1 MGRASI
7 IPINH
12 IGNIKMK
19 ISKPQDIE
27 RSAIRKLTLHIVP
40 LMILLYFLAFLD
52 RNNMAYAAKALE
64 DNLGLTASAFGF
76 ASGIFFIGYFLFEI
90 PSNAGTIKFGPR
102 IWFARI
108 LISWGIFATLLG
120 FVRTPLE
127 LYICRFM
134 LGVCEAGFFPSV
146 VYYFTVFFP
155 EKYRTKILGMFIIVQ
170 PLSNAVGSPISGFIL
185 NIQHDWFGFA
195 PWQLLFILEGLPP
208 IVIGLLIPFLIKNSP
223 KDIGYLNVEEK
234 AWLMSN
240 AGRSKSGSK
249 ITLGDFLKGIK
260 NKKYLLYALL
270 NFGMVCGIYGFG
282 TWLPSIITALSG
294 SDIFRVSLLALI
306 PYGLAALLVYPWSL
320 WASKTKKLGV
330 FAGLSMVVAA
340 IGLMGAVT
348 FFKYDPLVALSFL
361 CIAAIGIYTAVPP
374 FLSMPANISTGA
386 AAAAGLAV
394 VSCIGNI
401 GGFVAP
407 YAVGV
412 LNDLTGSSA
421 PGLFFLASC
430 LLATG
435 LICIFYCAKQREG
448 VINA

>member
-1 MGRASI
+1 MQKRT
-7 IPINH
+7 
-12 IGNIKMK
+12 
-19 ISKPQDIE
+19 PQEIE
-27 RSAIRKLTLHIVP
+27 RSAIRKMTLNIVP

-52 RNNMAYAAKALE
+52 RNNMAYAAMALE
-64 DNLGLTASAFGF
+64 DNLGLTATAFGF
-76 ASGIFFIGYFLFEI
+76 ASGIFFIGYFMFEI

-108 LISWGIFATLLG
+108 LITWGIFAVLMG
-120 FVRTPLE
+120 FVRTPME

-170 PLSNAVGSPISGFIL
+170 PLSNAIGSPISGLIL
-185 NIQHDWFGFA
+185 NVEHGWFGLE
-195 PWQLLFILEGLPP
+195 PWQWLFILEGIPP
-208 IVIGLLIPFLIKNSP
+208 VIIGLFIPFLIKNSP
-223 KDIGYLNVEEK
+223 KDVGYLDVEEK
-234 AWLMSN
+234 AWLMDN
-240 AGRSKSGSK
+240 TTRSKSGSK
-249 ITLGDFLKGIK
+249 VKLSDFVQGIK
-260 NKKYLLYALL
+260 NKKYLLYAML

-282 TWLPSIITALSG
+282 MWLPSIITAISG
-294 SDIFRVSLLALI
+294 DDIFRVSLIAFI

-320 WASKTKKLGV
+320 WASKSKKIGV
-330 FAGLSMVVAA
+330 FAGISMIVAA
-340 IGLMGAVT
+340 FGLIGAVV
-348 FFKYDPLVALSFL
+348 FFNYNVFVALMFL
-361 CIAAIGIYTAVPP
+361 SVAAIGIYTSVPS

-407 YAVGV
+407 YVVGLLKDV
-412 LNDLTGSSA
+412 SNSNT
-421 PGLFFLASC
+421 PGLVFLSLC
-430 LLATG
+430 LLVTG

-448 VINA
+448 VIRS

>member
-1 MGRASI
+1 MQKRT
-7 IPINH
+7 
-12 IGNIKMK
+12 
-19 ISKPQDIE
+19 PQEIE
-27 RSAIRKLTLHIVP
+27 RSAIRKMTLNIVP

-52 RNNMAYAAKALE
+52 RNNMAYAAMALE
-64 DNLGLTASAFGF
+64 DSLGLTATAFGF
-76 ASGIFFIGYFLFEI
+76 ASGIFFIGYFMFEI

-108 LISWGIFATLLG
+108 LITWGIFAVLMG
-120 FVRTPLE
+120 FVRTPME

-170 PLSNAVGSPISGFIL
+170 PLSNAIGSPISGLIL
-185 NIQHDWFGFA
+185 NVEHGWFGLE
-195 PWQLLFILEGLPP
+195 PWQWLFILEGVPP
-208 IVIGLLIPFLIKNSP
+208 VIIGLFIPFIIKNSP
-223 KDIGYLNVEEK
+223 KDVGYLDVEEK
-234 AWLMSN
+234 AWLMDN
-240 AGRSKSGSK
+240 TTRSKSGSK
-249 ITLGDFLKGIK
+249 VKLSDFVQGIK
-260 NKKYLLYALL
+260 NKKYLLYAML

-282 TWLPSIITALSG
+282 MWLPSIITAISG
-294 SDIFRVSLLALI
+294 DDIFRVSLIAFI

-320 WASKTKKLGV
+320 WASKSKKIGV
-330 FAGLSMVVAA
+330 FAGISMIVAA
-340 IGLMGAVT
+340 FGLIGAVV
-348 FFKYDPLVALSFL
+348 FFNYNVFVALMFL
-361 CIAAIGIYTAVPP
+361 SVAAIGIYTSVPS

-407 YAVGV
+407 YVVGLLKDV
-412 LNDLTGSSA
+412 TNSNT
-421 PGLFFLASC
+421 PGLVFLSMC
-430 LLATG
+430 LLVTG

-448 VINA
+448 VIRS

>member
-1 MGRASI
+1 MQKRT
-7 IPINH
+7 
-12 IGNIKMK
+12 
-19 ISKPQDIE
+19 PQEIE
-27 RSAIRKLTLHIVP
+27 RSAIRKMTLNIVP

-52 RNNMAYAAKALE
+52 RNNMAYAAMALE
-64 DNLGLTASAFGF
+64 DSLGLTATAFGF
-76 ASGIFFIGYFLFEI
+76 ASGIFFIGYFMFEI

-108 LISWGIFATLLG
+108 LITWGIFAVLMG
-120 FVRTPLE
+120 FVRTPME

-170 PLSNAVGSPISGFIL
+170 PLSNAIGSPISGLIL
-185 NIQHDWFGFA
+185 NVEHGWFGLE
-195 PWQLLFILEGLPP
+195 PWQWLFILEGVPP
-208 IVIGLLIPFLIKNSP
+208 VIIGLFIPFIIKNSP
-223 KDIGYLNVEEK
+223 KDVGYLDAEEK
-234 AWLMSN
+234 AWLMDN
-240 AGRSKSGSK
+240 TTRSKSGSK
-249 ITLGDFLKGIK
+249 VKLSDFVQGIK
-260 NKKYLLYALL
+260 NKKYLLYAML

-282 TWLPSIITALSG
+282 MWLPSIITAISG
-294 SDIFRVSLLALI
+294 DDIFRVSLIAFI

-320 WASKTKKLGV
+320 WASKSKKIGV
-330 FAGLSMVVAA
+330 FAGISMIVAA
-340 IGLMGAVT
+340 FGLIGAVV
-348 FFKYDPLVALSFL
+348 FFNYNVFVALMFL
-361 CIAAIGIYTAVPP
+361 SVAAIGIYTSVPS

-407 YAVGV
+407 YVVGLLKDV
-412 LNDLTGSSA
+412 TNSNT
-421 PGLFFLASC
+421 PGLVFLSLC
-430 LLATG
+430 LLVTG

-448 VINA
+448 VIRS

>member
-1 MGRASI
+1 MQKRT
-7 IPINH
+7 
-12 IGNIKMK
+12 
-19 ISKPQDIE
+19 PQEIE
-27 RSAIRKLTLHIVP
+27 RSAIRKMTLNIVP

-52 RNNMAYAAKALE
+52 RNNMAYAAMALE
-64 DNLGLTASAFGF
+64 DSLGLTATAFGF
-76 ASGIFFIGYFLFEI
+76 ASGIFFIGYFMFEI

-108 LISWGIFATLLG
+108 LITWGIFAVLMG
-120 FVRTPLE
+120 FVRTPME

-170 PLSNAVGSPISGFIL
+170 PLSNAIGSPISGLIL
-185 NIQHDWFGFA
+185 NVEHGWFGLE
-195 PWQLLFILEGLPP
+195 PWQWLFILEGVPP
-208 IVIGLLIPFLIKNSP
+208 VIIGLFIPFIIKNSP
-223 KDIGYLNVEEK
+223 KDVGYLDVEEK
-234 AWLMSN
+234 AWLMDN
-240 AGRSKSGSK
+240 TTRSKSGSK
-249 ITLGDFLKGIK
+249 VKLSDFVQGIK
-260 NKKYLLYALL
+260 NKKYLLYAML

-282 TWLPSIITALSG
+282 MWLPSIITAISG
-294 SDIFRVSLLALI
+294 DDIFRVSLIAFI

-320 WASKTKKLGV
+320 WASKSKKIGV
-330 FAGLSMVVAA
+330 FAGISMIVAA
-340 IGLMGAVT
+340 FGLIGAVV
-348 FFKYDPLVALSFL
+348 FFNYNVLVALMFL
-361 CIAAIGIYTAVPP
+361 SVAAIGIYTSVPS

-407 YAVGV
+407 YVVGLLKDV
-412 LNDLTGSSA
+412 TNSNT
-421 PGLFFLASC
+421 PGLVFLSLC
-430 LLATG
+430 LLVTG

-448 VINA
+448 VIRS

>member
-1 MGRASI
+1 MEKRT
-7 IPINH
+7 
-12 IGNIKMK
+12 
-19 ISKPQDIE
+19 PQDIE
-27 RSAIRKLTLHIVP
+27 RSTIKKLTLNIVP

-52 RNNMAYAAKALE
+52 RNNMAYAAMVLE

-76 ASGIFFIGYFLFEI
+76 ASGIFFIGYFIFEI

-108 LISWGIFATLLG
+108 LITWGIFATLLG
-120 FVRTPLE
+120 FVRTPTE

-155 EKYRTKILGMFIIVQ
+155 EKYRTKILGLFIIVQ
-170 PLSNAVGSPISGFIL
+170 PLSNAVGSPISGLIL
-185 NIQHDWFGFA
+185 NIENGWMGFE
-195 PWQLLFILEGLPP
+195 PWQLLFIIEGLPP
-208 IVIGLLIPFLIKNSP
+208 IIIGLIIPFIIKNSP
-223 KDIGYLNVEEK
+223 KDVNYLDLEEK
-234 AWLMSN
+234 AWLIDSTSRN
-240 AGRSKSGSK
+240 KSGSK
-249 ITLGDFLKGIK
+249 ITLSDFLSGMK
-260 NKKYLLYALL
+260 NRKYLLYALL

-282 TWLPSIITALSG
+282 MWLPSIITAISG
-294 SDIFRVSLLALI
+294 DDIFHVSLIALI

-320 WASKTKKLGV
+320 WATKTKKIGV
-330 FAGLSMVVAA
+330 FAGISMVLAA
-340 IGLMGAVT
+340 IGLVGAVA
-348 FFKYDPLVALSFL
+348 FFSYSVFVALAFL
-361 CIAAIGIYTAVPP
+361 CIASIGIYTSVPC

-407 YAVGV
+407 YVVG
-412 LNDLTGSSA
+412 LLKDINSSNT
-421 PGLFFLASC
+421 PGLIFLSLC

-435 LICIFYCAKQREG
+435 LVCIFYCAKQREG
-448 VINA
+448 VIHS

>member
-1 MGRASI
+1 
-7 IPINH
+7 
-12 IGNIKMK
+12 MK

-223 KDIGYLNVEEK
+223 KDVGYLNVEEK

-306 PYGLAALLVYPWSL
+306 P
-320 WASKTKKLGV
+320 
-330 FAGLSMVVAA
+330 
-340 IGLMGAVT
+340 
-348 FFKYDPLVALSFL
+348 
-361 CIAAIGIYTAVPP
+361 
-374 FLSMPANISTGA
+374 
-386 AAAAGLAV
+386 
-394 VSCIGNI
+394 
-401 GGFVAP
+401 
-407 YAVGV
+407 
-412 LNDLTGSSA
+412 
-421 PGLFFLASC
+421 
-430 LLATG
+430 
-435 LICIFYCAKQREG
+435 
-448 VINA
+448 

>member
-1 MGRASI
+1 MQKRTS
-7 IPINH
+7 
-12 IGNIKMK
+12 
-19 ISKPQDIE
+19 QEIE
-27 RSAIRKLTLHIVP
+27 RSAIRKMTLNIVP

-52 RNNMAYAAKALE
+52 RNNMAYAAIALE
-64 DNLGLTASAFGF
+64 DSLGLTASAFGF
-76 ASGIFFIGYFLFEI
+76 ASGIFFIGYFMFEI

-108 LISWGIFATLLG
+108 LITWGIFAVLMG
-120 FVRTPLE
+120 FVRTPME

-170 PLSNAVGSPISGFIL
+170 PLSNAIGSPISGLIL
-185 NIQHDWFGFA
+185 NIEHGWFGLE
-195 PWQLLFILEGLPP
+195 PWQWLFILEGVLPV
-208 IVIGLLIPFLIKNSP
+208 IIGLIIPFIINNSP
-223 KDIGYLNVEEK
+223 KDVGYLDVEEK
-234 AWLMSN
+234 AWLMDN
-240 AGRSKSGSK
+240 ATRRKSGSK
-249 ITLGDFLKGIK
+249 VKLSDFVQGIK
-260 NKKYLLYALL
+260 NKKYLLYAML

-282 TWLPSIITALSG
+282 MWLPSIITAISG
-294 SDIFRVSLLALI
+294 DDIFHVSLIAFI

-320 WASKTKKLGV
+320 WASKSKKIGV
-330 FAGLSMVVAA
+330 FAGISMIVAA
-340 IGLMGAVT
+340 FGLIGAVV
-348 FFKYDPLVALSFL
+348 FFNYNVFVALMFL
-361 CIAAIGIYTAVPP
+361 SVAAIGIYTSVPS

-407 YAVGV
+407 YVVGLLKDV
-412 LNDLTGSSA
+412 TNSNT
-421 PGLFFLASC
+421 PGLVFLSLC
-430 LLATG
+430 LLVTG

-448 VINA
+448 VIRS

>member
-1 MGRASI
+1 MQKRT
-7 IPINH
+7 
-12 IGNIKMK
+12 
-19 ISKPQDIE
+19 PQEIE
-27 RSAIRKLTLHIVP
+27 RSAIRKMTLNIVP

-52 RNNMAYAAKALE
+52 RNNMAYAAIALE
-64 DNLGLTASAFGF
+64 DSLGLTASAFGF
-76 ASGIFFIGYFLFEI
+76 ASGIFFIGYFMFEI

-108 LISWGIFATLLG
+108 LITWGIFAVLMG
-120 FVRTPLE
+120 FVRTPME

-170 PLSNAVGSPISGFIL
+170 PLSNAIGSPISGLIL
-185 NIQHDWFGFA
+185 NIEHGWFGLE
-195 PWQLLFILEGLPP
+195 PWQWLFILEGISPV
-208 IVIGLLIPFLIKNSP
+208 IIGLFIPFIIKNSP
-223 KDIGYLNVEEK
+223 KDVGYLDVEEK
-234 AWLMSN
+234 AWLMDN
-240 AGRSKSGSK
+240 ATRSKSGSK
-249 ITLGDFLKGIK
+249 VKLSDFMQGIK
-260 NKKYLLYALL
+260 NKKYLLYAML

-282 TWLPSIITALSG
+282 MWLPSIITAISG
-294 SDIFRVSLLALI
+294 DDIFHVSLIAFI

-320 WASKTKKLGV
+320 WASKSKKIGV
-330 FAGLSMVVAA
+330 FAGISMIVAA
-340 IGLMGAVT
+340 FGLIGAVV
-348 FFKYDPLVALSFL
+348 FFNYNVFIALMFL
-361 CIAAIGIYTAVPP
+361 SVAAIGIYTSVPS

-407 YAVGV
+407 YVVGLLKDV
-412 LNDLTGSSA
+412 TNSNTS
-421 PGLFFLASC
+421 GLIFLSLC
-430 LLATG
+430 LLVTG

-448 VINA
+448 VIRS

>member
-1 MGRASI
+1 MQKRT
-7 IPINH
+7 
-12 IGNIKMK
+12 
-19 ISKPQDIE
+19 PQEIE
-27 RSAIRKLTLHIVP
+27 RSAIRKMTLNIVP

-52 RNNMAYAAKALE
+52 RNNMAYAAIALE
-64 DNLGLTASAFGF
+64 DSLGLTASAFGF
-76 ASGIFFIGYFLFEI
+76 ASGIFFIGYFMFEI

-108 LISWGIFATLLG
+108 LITWGIFAVLMG
-120 FVRTPLE
+120 FVRTPME

-170 PLSNAVGSPISGFIL
+170 PLSNAIGSPISGLIL
-185 NIQHDWFGFA
+185 NIEHGWFGLE
-195 PWQLLFILEGLPP
+195 PWQWLFILEGIPP
-208 IVIGLLIPFLIKNSP
+208 VIIGLFIPFIINNSP
-223 KDIGYLNVEEK
+223 KDVGYLDVEEK
-234 AWLMSN
+234 TWLMDNST
-240 AGRSKSGSK
+240 RSKSGSK
-249 ITLGDFLKGIK
+249 VKLSDFMQGIK
-260 NKKYLLYALL
+260 NKKYLLYAML

-282 TWLPSIITALSG
+282 MWLPSIITAISG
-294 SDIFRVSLLALI
+294 DDIFHVSLIAFI

-320 WASKTKKLGV
+320 WASKSKKIGV
-330 FAGLSMVVAA
+330 FAGISMIVAA
-340 IGLMGAVT
+340 FGLIGAVV
-348 FFKYDPLVALSFL
+348 FFNYNVFIALMFL
-361 CIAAIGIYTAVPP
+361 SVAAIGIYTSVPS

-407 YAVGV
+407 SVVGLLKDV
-412 LNDLTGSSA
+412 TNSNTS
-421 PGLFFLASC
+421 GLIFLSLC
-430 LLATG
+430 LLVTG

-448 VINA
+448 VIRS

>member
-155 EKYRTKILGMFIIVQ
+155 EKYRTKISVCSSSSSRCPTPSARRF
-170 PLSNAVGSPISGFIL
+170 PA
-185 NIQHDWFGFA
+185 
-195 PWQLLFILEGLPP
+195 LFSIFSM
-208 IVIGLLIPFLIKNSP
+208 IG
-223 KDIGYLNVEEK
+223 
-234 AWLMSN
+234 
-240 AGRSKSGSK
+240 SGS
-249 ITLGDFLKGIK
+249 
-260 NKKYLLYALL
+260 
-270 NFGMVCGIYGFG
+270 
-282 TWLPSIITALSG
+282 LPGNCCLS
-294 SDIFRVSLLALI
+294 
-306 PYGLAALLVYPWSL
+306 
-320 WASKTKKLGV
+320 SKDCRR
-330 FAGLSMVVAA
+330 S
-340 IGLMGAVT
+340 
-348 FFKYDPLVALSFL
+348 
-361 CIAAIGIYTAVPP
+361 
-374 FLSMPANISTGA
+374 
-386 AAAAGLAV
+386 
-394 VSCIGNI
+394 
-401 GGFVAP
+401 
-407 YAVGV
+407 
-412 LNDLTGSSA
+412 SSA
-421 PGLFFLASC
+421 C
-430 LLATG
+430 
-435 LICIFYCAKQREG
+435 
-448 VINA
+448 

>member
-1 MGRASI
+1 MQKRT
-7 IPINH
+7 
-12 IGNIKMK
+12 
-19 ISKPQDIE
+19 PQEIE
-27 RSAIRKLTLHIVP
+27 RSAIRKMTLNIVP

-52 RNNMAYAAKALE
+52 RNNMAYAAMALE
-64 DNLGLTASAFGF
+64 DSLGLTATAFGF
-76 ASGIFFIGYFLFEI
+76 ASGIFFIGYFMFEI

-108 LISWGIFATLLG
+108 LITWGIFAVLMG
-120 FVRTPLE
+120 FVRTPME

-170 PLSNAVGSPISGFIL
+170 PLSNAIGSPISGLIL
-185 NIQHDWFGFA
+185 NVEHGWFGLE
-195 PWQLLFILEGLPP
+195 PWQWLFILEGIPP
-208 IVIGLLIPFLIKNSP
+208 VIIGLFIPFLIKNSP
-223 KDIGYLNVEEK
+223 KDVGYLDVEEK
-234 AWLMSN
+234 AWLMDN
-240 AGRSKSGSK
+240 TTRSKSGSK
-249 ITLGDFLKGIK
+249 VKLSDFVQGIK
-260 NKKYLLYALL
+260 NKKYLLYAML

-282 TWLPSIITALSG
+282 MWLPSIITAISG
-294 SDIFRVSLLALI
+294 DDIFRVSLIAFI

-320 WASKTKKLGV
+320 WASKSKKIGV
-330 FAGLSMVVAA
+330 FAGISMIVAA
-340 IGLMGAVT
+340 FGLIGAVV
-348 FFKYDPLVALSFL
+348 FFNYNVFVALMFL
-361 CIAAIGIYTAVPP
+361 SVAAIGIYTSVPS

-407 YAVGV
+407 YVVGLLKDV
-412 LNDLTGSSA
+412 SNSNT
-421 PGLFFLASC
+421 PGLVFLSLC
-430 LLATG
+430 LLVTG

-448 VINA
+448 VIRS

>member
-223 KDIGYLNVEEK
+223 KDVGYLNVEEK

-260 NKKYLLYALL
+260 TRNTCSTRCSTSAWCAA
-270 NFGMVCGIYGFG
+270 FMASAPGCRRS
-282 TWLPSIITALSG
+282 LPP
-294 SDIFRVSLLALI
+294 F
-306 PYGLAALLVYPWSL
+306 P
-320 WASKTKKLGV
+320 
-330 FAGLSMVVAA
+330 AA
-340 IGLMGAVT
+340 ISSALACWRSFPTAWPRCWCTRGACGPAKPKAWRVRRPQHGGRRYRPDGGGNV
-348 FFKYDPLVALSFL
+348 FKYDPLVALSFL

-374 FLSMPANISTGA
+374 FYPCPPTFPPVRPRPPGWRWSAASAISA
-386 AAAAGLAV
+386 A
-394 VSCIGNI
+394 
-401 GGFVAP
+401 
-407 YAVGV
+407 
-412 LNDLTGSSA
+412 SSRLMRWA
-421 PGLFFLASC
+421 C
-430 LLATG
+430 
-435 LICIFYCAKQREG
+435 
-448 VINA
+448 

>member
-1 MGRASI
+1 MQKRT
-7 IPINH
+7 
-12 IGNIKMK
+12 
-19 ISKPQDIE
+19 PQEIE
-27 RSAIRKLTLHIVP
+27 RSAIRKMMLNIVP

-52 RNNMAYAAKALE
+52 RNNMAYAAIALE
-64 DNLGLTASAFGF
+64 DSLGLTATAFGF
-76 ASGIFFIGYFLFEI
+76 ASGIFFIGYFMFEI

-108 LISWGIFATLLG
+108 LITWGIFAVLMG
-120 FVRTPLE
+120 FVRTPME

-170 PLSNAVGSPISGFIL
+170 PLSNAIGSPISGLIL
-185 NIQHDWFGFA
+185 NVEHGWFGLE
-195 PWQLLFILEGLPP
+195 PWQWLFILEGIPP
-208 IVIGLLIPFLIKNSP
+208 VIIGLFIPFLIKNSP
-223 KDIGYLNVEEK
+223 KDVGYLDVEEK
-234 AWLMSN
+234 AWLMDN
-240 AGRSKSGSK
+240 TTRSKSGSK
-249 ITLGDFLKGIK
+249 VKLSDFVQGIK
-260 NKKYLLYALL
+260 NKKYLLYAML

-282 TWLPSIITALSG
+282 MWLPSIITAISG
-294 SDIFRVSLLALI
+294 DDIFRVSLIAFI

-320 WASKTKKLGV
+320 WASKSKKIGV
-330 FAGLSMVVAA
+330 FAGISMIVAA
-340 IGLMGAVT
+340 FGLIGAVV
-348 FFKYDPLVALSFL
+348 FFNYNVFVALMFL
-361 CIAAIGIYTAVPP
+361 SVAAIGIYTSVPS

-407 YAVGV
+407 YVVGLLKDV
-412 LNDLTGSSA
+412 SNSNT
-421 PGLFFLASC
+421 PGLVFLSLC
-430 LLATG
+430 LLVTG

-448 VINA
+448 VIRS

>member
-1 MGRASI
+1 MQKRT
-7 IPINH
+7 
-12 IGNIKMK
+12 
-19 ISKPQDIE
+19 PQEIE
-27 RSAIRKLTLHIVP
+27 RSAIRKMTLNIVP

-52 RNNMAYAAKALE
+52 RNNMAYAAIALE
-64 DNLGLTASAFGF
+64 DSLGLTATAFGF
-76 ASGIFFIGYFLFEI
+76 ASGIFFIGYFMFEI

-108 LISWGIFATLLG
+108 LITWGIFAVLMG
-120 FVRTPLE
+120 FVRTPME

-170 PLSNAVGSPISGFIL
+170 PLSNAIGSPISGLIL
-185 NIQHDWFGFA
+185 NVEHGWFGLE
-195 PWQLLFILEGLPP
+195 PWQWLFILEGIPP
-208 IVIGLLIPFLIKNSP
+208 VIIGLFIPFLIKNSP
-223 KDIGYLNVEEK
+223 KDVGYLDVEEK
-234 AWLMSN
+234 AWLMDN
-240 AGRSKSGSK
+240 TTHSKSGSK
-249 ITLGDFLKGIK
+249 VKLSDFVQGIK
-260 NKKYLLYALL
+260 NKKYLLYAML

-282 TWLPSIITALSG
+282 MWLPSIITAISG
-294 SDIFRVSLLALI
+294 DDIFRVSLIAFI

-320 WASKTKKLGV
+320 WASKSKKIGV
-330 FAGLSMVVAA
+330 FAGISMIVAA
-340 IGLMGAVT
+340 FGLIGAVV
-348 FFKYDPLVALSFL
+348 FFNYNVFVALMFL
-361 CIAAIGIYTAVPP
+361 SVAAIGIYTSVPS

-407 YAVGV
+407 YVVGLLKDV
-412 LNDLTGSSA
+412 SNSNT
-421 PGLFFLASC
+421 PGLVFLSLC
-430 LLATG
+430 LLVTG

-448 VINA
+448 VIRS

>member
-208 IVIGLLIPFLIKNSP
+208 IVIGLLI
-223 KDIGYLNVEEK
+223 
-234 AWLMSN
+234 
-240 AGRSKSGSK
+240 RS
-249 ITLGDFLKGIK
+249 
-260 NKKYLLYALL
+260 
-270 NFGMVCGIYGFG
+270 
-282 TWLPSIITALSG
+282 
-294 SDIFRVSLLALI
+294 
-306 PYGLAALLVYPWSL
+306 
-320 WASKTKKLGV
+320 
-330 FAGLSMVVAA
+330 
-340 IGLMGAVT
+340 
-348 FFKYDPLVALSFL
+348 
-361 CIAAIGIYTAVPP
+361 
-374 FLSMPANISTGA
+374 
-386 AAAAGLAV
+386 
-394 VSCIGNI
+394 
-401 GGFVAP
+401 
-407 YAVGV
+407 
-412 LNDLTGSSA
+412 
-421 PGLFFLASC
+421 
-430 LLATG
+430 
-435 LICIFYCAKQREG
+435 
-448 VINA
+448 